1 MARSATEITLLAAAV
16 LAGALLPLQALING
30 RLGAHLSNP
39 IWAGALQNT
48 VGAVSMIAV
57 AFALRAQFP
66 SAGQLASPP
75 AWAWLGGALGATYV
89 MVALIA
95 TPRLGAG
102 STIVAMIGGQMVA
115 SLALDHF
122 GVLHER
128 KPIDLSALA
137 GMLLVGAGAF
147 LIMRRA

>member
-1 MARSATEITLLAAAV
+1 M
-16 LAGALLPLQALING
+16 
-30 RLGAHLSNP
+30 
-39 IWAGALQNT
+39 WAGALQNT
-48 VGAVSMIAV
+48 VGALAMIVV

-66 SAGQLASPP
+66 SASQLASPP
-75 AWAWLGGALGATYV
+75 LWAWLGGALGATYV

-102 STIVAMIGGQMVA
+102 PAVVAMIAGQMVA

-128 KPIDLSALA
+128 RPIDLSAVA
-137 GMLLVGAGAF
+137 GVVLVGAGAF

>member
-1 MARSATEITLLAAAV
+1 MTRSPTEITLMAAAV

-30 RLGAHLSNP
+30 RLGAHLANP
-39 IWAGALQNT
+39 MWAGALQNT
-48 VGAVSMIAV
+48 VGALAMIVV

-66 SAGQLASPP
+66 SAAQLASPP
-75 AWAWLGGALGATYV
+75 AWAWLGGVLGATYV
-89 MVALIA
+89 MIALLA
-95 TPRLGAG
+95 TPKLGAG
-102 STIVAMIGGQMVA
+102 PAIVAMIAGQMVA

-128 KPIDLSALA
+128 KPIDWTAVA
-137 GMLLVGAGAF
+137 GVLLVGAGAF